1 MRRTPGAG
9 GSGGGDEE
17 LGVADVGRRGSPMPV
32 SVAGKPRPGGGSATH
47 RGSPTH
53 VRGSLARPPPPVRTV
68 SDGASALPPSGPARA
83 APASIAGPPA
93 DAGTSPRDAAINLAN
108 CVMGAGALSL
118 PAFFR
123 SCGALLGLVL
133 LLGSC
138 AWTWCSSVMLLMAA
152 DRVSRAKRRG
162 APLASYE
169 ELMDLT
175 LGPRGRALSSAAI
188 FLLQIGCLV
197 GYANIL
203 ADVVSPFA
211 IDILPPGLEP
221 NRAGM
226 LTAVVLGGMLP
237 MGVLVGGDGA
247 SRVLAAVSRLS
258 VAIVGCFASVLALH
272 ALAPA
277 RYAATAAA
285 GSAGVTGTTTPTLV
299 ADGKGGSL
307 APVAWVNFGGAM
319 SVLPLAVF
327 AFGAHPAVLPVTRSM
342 RPWGLGPAAAAVT
355 LTMRVCF
362 VGYVMIGLGGY
373 LSFRDV
379 TAGNVLRNL
388 DGTFLG
394 VAGSKALKFGYAL
407 VILASVP
414 TILLPLQRSA
424 KDAYVAFVESGL
436 RSAPGGGSTPIGGG
450 TSTSSFAAADA
461 AHDINTKAANAFGGS
476 GDVRAKQHRAPVG
489 FRSEI
494 EKISPST
501 AARLS
506 HAVALGSMLAAL
518 GLSLYVPNVAFA
530 FGLTGSTCSFLIAFV
545 LPGLAFLS
553 VTERGGG
560 DAFPSPFTSPFSFGG
575 GASPRKLAAKVSDG
589 GVEMQQQ
596 QHPQRTNTLIGH
608 AQRRDYPSNK
618 KETPPAPRTD
628 RDGGD
633 PDEFGGGGATASA
646 PPFLSSAE
654 HRTRAAAEGVVDAE
668 GGLLLGDEDA
678 PLFAG
683 NPGNPRGEK
692 GVGVGGG
699 SFFWVESRD
708 SSAGSTRRW
717 RRGAK
722 AQILAA
728 TFLSFACTREV
739 LRELMQERALVDVV
753 SKIADAQ
760 MAKEKIERETT
771 QIQEAKEAF
780 EESSEKLEQTLLS
793 ASSEVAKA
801 REESQSHNSGG
812 GSRGTRHDEANPDA
826 IDAITETLAEKLEE
840 ALHEKEEMRHA
851 LEDAKAETT
860 TKPTRGDDEGKNDA
874 RALKKRPPRASPPP
888 RSNPSPN
895 PSTPADDR
903 AGKAATGSATEATTV
918 SSVFSPSPPV
928 PSPPHVDVDHDP
940 PGGGAPPRFGGGGG
954 ASSRPSRSSALDAV
968 PFATTLDPEVDP
980 DAAEAAAKA
989 YAAVKKV
996 EEASAD
1002 AAEAKTALAE
1012 AVGMLDAEEK
1022 EEAAEEDK
1030 KDVFAAEEQDE
1041 KAAEE
1046 DEEDAAPEAVRS
1058 REAEGKD
1065 ARDDARDGSVVAS
1078 APNAS
1083 NASANASSPPP
1094 PSPPPAK
1101 GFGNETSAAEVVAAA
1116 EAKMSALSDAA
1127 AEAEEEEAKALEAA
1141 ATGGVDEELAKT
1153 LAGLLP
1159 NITGAGL

>member
-654 HRTRAAAEGVVDAE
+654 HRTRAVAEGVVDAD

-1046 DEEDAAPEAVRS
+1046 DEEDAATEAVRS

>member
-32 SVAGKPRPGGGSATH
+32 SVAGKARPGGGSATH

-53 VRGSLARPPPPVRTV
+53 VRGSGARHPPPVRTS

-226 LTAVVLGGMLP
+226 LAAVVLGGMLP

-277 RYAATAAA
+277 RYGATAAA

-342 RPWGLGPAAAAVT
+342 RPWGLGPAAGVVT

-436 RSAPGGGSTPIGGG
+436 RSGSTPIGGG
-450 TSTSSFAAADA
+450 TSTSSSAAADA
-461 AHDINTKAANAFGGS
+461 AHETKAANAFGGS
-476 GDVRAKQHRAPVG
+476 ADARAKHRAVG

-494 EKISPST
+494 EKISPAT

-560 DAFPSPFTSPFSFGG
+560 DAFPFPFTSPFSFGG

-596 QHPQRTNTLIGH
+596 QQPRGTNTLIGH

-633 PDEFGGGGATASA
+633 PDESTASA

-654 HRTRAAAEGVVDAE
+654 HRTRAAADGVVDAE

-692 GVGVGGG
+692 VGGVGGG
-699 SFFWVESRD
+699 SFSWVESRD
-708 SSAGSTRRW
+708 SSAASTRRW

-812 GSRGTRHDEANPDA
+812 GRGTRHDEATPDA

-860 TKPTRGDDEGKNDA
+860 TKPTRGDDEGKSDA

-888 RSNPSPN
+888 RSNPSLN
-895 PSTPADDR
+895 PSPPADDR
-903 AGKAATGSATEATTV
+903 AGKAAAGLATEATTV
-918 SSVFSPSPPV
+918 ASVFSPSPPV

-940 PGGGAPPRFGGGGG
+940 PGGGAPPRFGGGGD
-954 ASSRPSRSSALDAV
+954 ASSRPSSRSSALDAA

-1022 EEAAEEDK
+1022 AEAAEEDK
-1030 KDVFAAEEQDE
+1030 KDVFTAEEQDE
-1041 KAAEE
+1041 NAAEE

-1083 NASANASSPPP
+1083 NASANASSSPPPP

>member
-1 MRRTPGAG
+1 
-9 GSGGGDEE
+9 
-17 LGVADVGRRGSPMPV
+17 
-32 SVAGKPRPGGGSATH
+32 
-47 RGSPTH
+47 
-53 VRGSLARPPPPVRTV
+53 
-68 SDGASALPPSGPARA
+68 
-83 APASIAGPPA
+83 
-93 DAGTSPRDAAINLAN
+93 
-108 CVMGAGALSL
+108 
-118 PAFFR
+118 
-123 SCGALLGLVL
+123 
-133 LLGSC
+133 
-138 AWTWCSSVMLLMAA
+138 
-152 DRVSRAKRRG
+152 
-162 APLASYE
+162 
-169 ELMDLT
+169 
-175 LGPRGRALSSAAI
+175 
-188 FLLQIGCLV
+188 
-197 GYANIL
+197 
-203 ADVVSPFA
+203 
-211 IDILPPGLEP
+211 
-221 NRAGM
+221 
-226 LTAVVLGGMLP
+226 
-237 MGVLVGGDGA
+237 
-247 SRVLAAVSRLS
+247 
-258 VAIVGCFASVLALH
+258 
-272 ALAPA
+272 
-277 RYAATAAA
+277 
-285 GSAGVTGTTTPTLV
+285 
-299 ADGKGGSL
+299 
-307 APVAWVNFGGAM
+307 
-319 SVLPLAVF
+319 
-327 AFGAHPAVLPVTRSM
+327 
-342 RPWGLGPAAAAVT
+342 
-355 LTMRVCF
+355 
-362 VGYVMIGLGGY
+362 
-373 LSFRDV
+373 
-379 TAGNVLRNL
+379 
-388 DGTFLG
+388 
-394 VAGSKALKFGYAL
+394 
-407 VILASVP
+407 
-414 TILLPLQRSA
+414 
-424 KDAYVAFVESGL
+424 
-436 RSAPGGGSTPIGGG
+436 
-450 TSTSSFAAADA
+450 
-461 AHDINTKAANAFGGS
+461 
-476 GDVRAKQHRAPVG
+476 
-489 FRSEI
+489 
-494 EKISPST
+494 
-501 AARLS
+501 
-506 HAVALGSMLAAL
+506 MLAAL

-560 DAFPSPFTSPFSFGG
+560 DAFPFPFTSPFSFGG

-633 PDEFGGGGATASA
+633 PDEFGGGGAMASA
-646 PPFLSSAE
+646 PLFLSSAE
-654 HRTRAAAEGVVDAE
+654 HRTRAAADGVVDAE

-699 SFFWVESRD
+699 SFSWVESRD
-708 SSAGSTRRW
+708 SSAASTRRW

-812 GSRGTRHDEANPDA
+812 GRGTRHDEATPDA

-860 TKPTRGDDEGKNDA
+860 TKPTRGDEGKSDA
-874 RALKKRPPRASPPP
+874 RARKRPPRASPPP

-903 AGKAATGSATEATTV
+903 AGKAATDSATTV

-940 PGGGAPPRFGGGGG
+940 PGGGAPPRFGGGGD
-954 ASSRPSRSSALDAV
+954 ASSRPSSHSSALDAA
-968 PFATTLDPEVDP
+968 PFATALDPEVDP

-1012 AVGMLDAEEK
+1012 AVGMLHAEEK

-1065 ARDDARDGSVVAS
+1065 ARDDARDGSVFAS

-1083 NASANASSPPP
+1083 NASANASSSPPP
-1094 PSPPPAK
+1094 PPPPPAK